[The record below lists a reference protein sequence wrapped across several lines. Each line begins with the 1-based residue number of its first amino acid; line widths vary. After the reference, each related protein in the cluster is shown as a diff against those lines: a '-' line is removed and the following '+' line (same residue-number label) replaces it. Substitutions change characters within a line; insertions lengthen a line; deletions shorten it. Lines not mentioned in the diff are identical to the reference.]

1 VSDSLVV
8 LGRVALVVVTLWVLQ
23 SSLFTL
29 HVVAS
34 VQVGV
39 LVAASV
45 AAGIVGG
52 PQRGAATGFA
62 LGVALDLLL
71 ITPFGLGAMTCT
83 LTGYGA
89 GVAGGMRL
97 RQSRVYPL
105 VIGLLGGAS
114 AVLVFAVAGELVGQP
129 YLSNPDLVRTVLV
142 QAGATAVLVLPLGAI
157 WRRAF
162 RPPAERRMVV
172 A

>member
-1 VSDSLVV
+1 MGDNLVV

-23 SSLFTL
+23 SSVFAL

-39 LVAASV
+39 LVAAAV
-45 AAGIVGG
+45 AAGAVGG
-52 PQRGAATGFA
+52 PQRGVATGFA

-71 ITPFGLGAMTCT
+71 ITPFGLGALTCT
-83 LTGYGA
+83 LAGYGA

-97 RQSRVYPL
+97 RRSRIYPL
-105 VIGLLGGAS
+105 AIGLLGGAA
-114 AVLVFAVAGELVGQP
+114 AVLVFAVAGELVGRP
-129 YLSNPDLVRTVLV
+129 YLSNPDLLRTVLV
-142 QAGATAVLVLPLGAI
+142 QAGATAVLVLPLGAV
-157 WRRAF
+157 WRWAF